1 MFSFEILYLIDIQVV
16 CPFIILIEDVVDIGI
31 FTGQASPY
39 DQLDRLVK
47 EIFNRYY
54 SYHS

>member
-16 CPFIILIEDVVDIGI
+16 ILIEDVVDIGI

-47 EIFNRYY
+47 EIFKRYY
-54 SYHS
+54 SHYS